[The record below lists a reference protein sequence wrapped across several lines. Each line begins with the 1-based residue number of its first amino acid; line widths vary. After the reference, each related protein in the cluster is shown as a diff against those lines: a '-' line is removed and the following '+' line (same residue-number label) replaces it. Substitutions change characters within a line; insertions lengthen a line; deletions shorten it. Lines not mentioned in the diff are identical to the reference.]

1 MAGRR
6 GAARRPRF
14 PSPGALASRHP
25 TVPSVA
31 CPLSAATTATN
42 PAPCLSYPS
51 ARPQTLSGIAL
62 LPMLVSQWLKTM
74 YECETHTELP
84 FSQRAAKSLPG
95 RRTAGDTNRG
105 LVAQG
110 DGWNHVRLV
119 KIQGENISP
128 SAHSQVS
135 NELVLVLRNPHSHTR
150 DCGLW
155 GSWLRE
161 RFPRPRRQWWGRGG
175 RRAKPPGRVWERRSL
190 PLANGSASA
199 PPQP

>member
-1 MAGRR
+1 MVT
-6 GAARRPRF
+6 PPDPK
-14 PSPGALASRHP
+14 PSEATEQSKRKLSKTMNPSHP
-25 TVPSVA
+25 S
-31 CPLSAATTATN
+31 S
-42 PAPCLSYPS
+42 
-51 ARPQTLSGIAL
+51 L
-62 LPMLVSQWLKTM
+62 LPATSPHPQPTRKDSRGQCMSVR
-74 YECETHTELP
+74 HTELP